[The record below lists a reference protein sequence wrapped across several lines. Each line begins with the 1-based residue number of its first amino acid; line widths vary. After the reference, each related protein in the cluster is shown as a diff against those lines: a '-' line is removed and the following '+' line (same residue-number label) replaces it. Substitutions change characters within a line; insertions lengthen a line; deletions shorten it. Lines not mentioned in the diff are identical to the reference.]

1 MESPGRRAATA
12 FATLARAV
20 VSLSPLLVS
29 LPVVLD
35 TKTVRFRAVRA
46 AAAVGA
52 MLLAASRE
60 SDTQEASEATASRG
74 LVRMPP
80 VG

>member
-46 AAAVGA
+46 AAVGA